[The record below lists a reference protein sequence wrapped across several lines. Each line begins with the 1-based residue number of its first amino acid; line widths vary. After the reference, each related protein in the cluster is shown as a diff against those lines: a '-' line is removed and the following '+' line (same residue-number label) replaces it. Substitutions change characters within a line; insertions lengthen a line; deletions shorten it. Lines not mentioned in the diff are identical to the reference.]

1 MTMKLHEMQQ
11 RRDTIAR
18 EMRSLNE
25 TIGDAEWSP
34 EQRSSWDGMTSELR
48 SLDDKIKR
56 EVDLRAADNNFIDEH
71 LRSDPDNQGND
82 EQRDAFD
89 AYLRHGTNEL
99 SAEQRSALN
108 EMRAQAA
115 SVGDKGGYTVPR
127 TLLTKVVE
135 SMKQYGGIANVSQII
150 YTNSGNPID
159 WATSDGTAEEGE
171 LLGENAA
178 GTEGDVTFGSATLGA
193 KKLSSKI
200 IRVSNELL
208 ADSGLDIEAFLG
220 GRIAQRIGRGEAKHL
235 IKGSG
240 AGTPLQPRGLEVSVT
255 GGVTG
260 KTTMVLDYLDLT
272 GLKHSVDPAYRA
284 SPKTRWAFNDS
295 TLQAITE
302 MKDSTGRPLWL
313 PAVAGMAPSTILDH
327 EYVIDQGIDGIGVGK
342 KFMFFGDFD
351 NFIIRRV
358 NYMVIKRLVE
368 RYAEYDQTG
377 FLAFHRFD
385 CCLQDSAAIKALTGK

>member
-108 EMRAQAA
+108 EMRAQAT

-272 GLKHSVDPAYRA
+272 ALKHSVDPAYRA

>member
-150 YTNSGNPID
+150 YTNTGNPID

-240 AGTPLQPRGLEVSVT
+240 TGSPLQPRGLEVSVT

-260 KTTMVLDYLDLT
+260 KTTLVLDYLDLT
-272 GLKHSVDPAYRA
+272 ALKHSVDPAYRA

-295 TLQAITE
+295 TLQTITE

-368 RYAEYDQTG
+368 RYAEFDQTG

>member
-150 YTNSGNPID
+150 YTNTGNPID

-220 GRIAQRIGRGEAKHL
+220 GRIAQRIGRG
-235 IKGSG
+235 
-240 AGTPLQPRGLEVSVT
+240 
-255 GGVTG
+255 
-260 KTTMVLDYLDLT
+260 
-272 GLKHSVDPAYRA
+272 
-284 SPKTRWAFNDS
+284 
-295 TLQAITE
+295 
-302 MKDSTGRPLWL
+302 
-313 PAVAGMAPSTILDH
+313 
-327 EYVIDQGIDGIGVGK
+327 
-342 KFMFFGDFD
+342 
-351 NFIIRRV
+351 
-358 NYMVIKRLVE
+358 
-368 RYAEYDQTG
+368 
-377 FLAFHRFD
+377 
-385 CCLQDSAAIKALTGK
+385 

>member
-150 YTNSGNPID
+150 YTNTGNPID

-240 AGTPLQPRGLEVSVT
+240 AGSPLQPRGLEVSVT

-272 GLKHSVDPAYRA
+272 ALKHSVDPAYRA

-295 TLQAITE
+295 TLQTITE